1 MDAETSTMIN
11 KIKGITFAL
20 QKSNVHS
27 RKLLRQYAITQAFG
41 LPVNST
47 KDQITQELEDQFNVD
62 NVDPRNHED
71 VLREL
76 YGEESY
82 KNLDEISMMITQQG
96 YTFSSVA
103 HLFCG
108 ANSRGVELIMN
119 GIPMGTFSWDMTLH
133 CQLPRLY
140 LKAYLEQHHNN

>member
-1 MDAETSTMIN
+1 MIN

-119 GIPMGTFSWDMTLH
+119 GISMGTFSWDMILH
-133 CQLPRLY
+133 CPLPRLY
-140 LKAYLEQHHNN
+140 LKAYLEQHHSN